1 VSILKIEHPKSSVND
16 YLTVSMGIASVVPTQ
31 EQSPEDLVA
40 AADAALYQAKRR
52 GRNRY
57 WIRLL

>member
-1 VSILKIEHPKSSVND
+1 
-16 YLTVSMGIASVVPTQ
+16 MGIASVVPSI
-31 EQSPEDLVA
+31 EQSVDELVA

-57 WIRLL
+57 WIRLI